1 MVHQDCAPNIRFVLR
16 TQWSSF
22 WSDNLQVALLFYS
35 ASLKFSFKFRISD
48 PDVSDGLLMYA
59 AQSGDGQGDFA
70 SVAIKDQHLE
80 FRFDTGSGK
89 INSEVGRRVW
99 HYETLSCDVNMEE
112 ESQPKM

>member
-1 MVHQDCAPNIRFVLR
+1 MPLISASYFVR
-16 TQWSSF
+16 NGPHSGQITYKSPFS
-22 WSDNLQVALLFYS
+22 YS

-99 HYETLSCDVNMEE
+99 HYETLSSEVNMEE
-112 ESQPKM
+112 ESQPKI